1 MSATPAL
8 LEELV
13 RLADENSR
21 PEAAAALAARL
32 GAETLMIFVRDP
44 TLGVLVPAPGFAQTV
59 RGGPKWRT
67 FLASLG
73 ATGRRVTEVDL
84 PPGTARPALALVI
97 DRLAAVLVGG
107 TLDEECLGT
116 LEVALPMLGA
126 TFAAEQRAA
135 LAEAHA
141 IEADKSARRTQ
152 ALVDALE
159 SARAEAWRLN
169 AQLTE
174 EHRQR
179 DDFLAMLAHELRNPL
194 APLVTAI
201 ALLRRGGPAVVGTQ
215 LDLMD
220 RQLRQLSRMVDDLL
234 DVSRV
239 KHGKIELRRQSLVLR
254 DVLLGAIEGM
264 RPMFESRGHALEISL
279 PERPLTLDAD
289 GVRLTQVFSNLL
301 HNAAKYTDPGGHI
314 RVEVEREDDQAVV
327 RIADNGV
334 GIDPEILPHIFQLFV
349 QAPVALDRSQGGLG
363 IGLTLVRS
371 LVELQGGQ
379 VEANSSGRGRGS
391 TFEVRLPLSAP
402 VAAAVAGVPDAPAPA
417 PCGESAPARVLVV
430 DDNRDLTESLAML
443 LRMMGHK
450 VDVAYSGWQALQIAA
465 DVDPDL
471 VLLDIGLPDLD
482 GYEAGRRLRRILR
495 AGTLLIAM
503 TGYGSSD
510 DRRRSAEAGFDD
522 HLVKP
527 VEPERLE
534 SILSKLGSREAAV
547 AARR

>member
-1 MSATPAL
+1 MSSTPAL
-8 LEELV
+8 LDELV

-21 PEAAAALAARL
+21 PEAAATLAARL
-32 GAETLMIFVRDP
+32 GAQALIIFVRDP
-44 TLGVLVPAPGFAQTV
+44 ALGVLVPAPGFAQTV
-59 RGGPKWRT
+59 RGGPGWRR
-67 FLASLG
+67 FLGSLG
-73 ATGRRVTEVDL
+73 VAGRHAAEVDL
-84 PPGTARPALALVI
+84 PPGTARPAVALVT

-107 TLDEECLGT
+107 TLDAERLGT
-116 LEVALPMLGA
+116 FEAALPLLCA

-141 IEADKSARRTQ
+141 VEADKSARRTQ

-159 SARAEAWRLN
+159 TARAEAWRLN

-239 KHGKIELRRQSLVLR
+239 KHGKIELRRQALVLR
-254 DVLLGAIEGM
+254 DTLLGAIDGM

-279 PERPLTLDAD
+279 PEQPLTLDAD
-289 GVRLTQVFSNLL
+289 GVRLMQVFYNLL
-301 HNAAKYTDPGGHI
+301 HNAAKYTDPGGRI
-314 RVEVEREDDQAVV
+314 RVEVKREDDQAVI

-334 GIDPEILPHIFQLFV
+334 GIDPETLPHVFQLFV
-349 QAPVALDRSQGGLG
+349 QAPVALDRGQGGLG

-371 LVELQGGQ
+371 LVEMHGGT
-379 VEANSSGRGRGS
+379 VSASSPGRGGGS
-391 TFEVRLPLSAP
+391 TFEVRLPLSTTL
-402 VAAAVAGVPDAPAPA
+402 AAQATSPDSTP
-417 PCGESAPARVLVV
+417 PCGESAAARVLVV
-430 DDNRDLTESLAML
+430 DDNRDLTESLALL

-450 VDVAYSGWQALQIAA
+450 VDVAHSGWHALQIAQ

-495 AGTLLIAM
+495 ADTLLIAM
-503 TGYGSSD
+503 TGYGSSE

-534 SILSKLGSREAAV
+534 SILANLVSREIAFAT
-547 AARR
+547 RR